1 LKSQFDVRN
10 RLKAGL
16 QTMKLTAI
24 IVDDERLARKELRS
38 LLSEFAEISIVG
50 EAENLAEAVELIDKN
65 KPDVVFL
72 DIQLQ
77 NENGFD
83 LLEKVEKTFKLI
95 FVTAFDEFAIRAFE
109 INALD
114 YLLKPVNPERL
125 AKTLERL
132 LKAREKTDTILRKL
146 EYEDRIFLELGGR
159 SKFLK
164 VSSIKYISADG
175 DYTQIFTSDGG
186 KYLITKS
193 LKEWE
198 ERLPEKYFVRIHRST
213 IINFEFIEKVESGF
227 NRSFQVFLSGID
239 KPFTISRRYSA
250 VIKEKFN

>member
-1 LKSQFDVRN
+1 
-10 RLKAGL
+10 
-16 QTMKLTAI
+16 MKLTAI
-24 IVDDERLARKELRS
+24 IIDDERLARRELRS
-38 LLSEFAEISIVG
+38 LLAEFAEISIVG
-50 EAENLAEAVELIDKN
+50 EAENLTEAVNLIQN
-65 KPDVVFL
+65 QKPDVVFL

-83 LLEKVEKTFKLI
+83 LLEKVEKDFKLI

-132 LKAREKTDTILRKL
+132 LETDEKPEKNWRKL
-146 EYEDRIFLELGGR
+146 EYEDRLFIEIGER

-164 VSSIKYISADG
+164 ISSIKCICADG
-175 DYTQIFTSDGG
+175 DYTQVFTDDG
-186 KYLITKS
+186 KKHLVTKP

-198 ERLPEKYFVRIHRST
+198 DRLPEKFFVRIHRST
-213 IINFEFIEKVESGF
+213 VVNLEFIEKVETWFS
-227 NRSFQVFLSGID
+227 RSYQIYLREMREPLTV
-239 KPFTISRRYSA
+239 SRRYA
-250 VIKEKFN
+250 AQLKLKFS

>member
-1 LKSQFDVRN
+1 
-10 RLKAGL
+10 
-16 QTMKLTAI
+16 MKLTAI
-24 IVDDERLARKELRS
+24 IIDDERLARKELCS

-50 EAENLAEAVELIDKN
+50 EAENLTEAVELIQTI

-132 LKAREKTDTILRKL
+132 FESDEKIETPLRKL
-146 EYEDRIFLELGGR
+146 DYEDRIFFEIGGR
-159 SKFLK
+159 SRFLK
-164 VSSIKYISADG
+164 INTIKYISAEG
-175 DYTQIFTSDGG
+175 DYTQVFTSDGG
-186 KYLITKS
+186 KYLVTKP

-198 ERLPEKYFVRIHRST
+198 ERLPEKYFIRIHRST
-213 IINFEFIEKVESGF
+213 IINFEFIEKVESSF
-227 NRSFQVFLSGID
+227 NRSYQVFIKDL
-239 KPFTISRRYSA
+239 KEPFTISRRYSTT
-250 VIKEKFN
+250 IKDKFS

>member
-1 LKSQFDVRN
+1 
-10 RLKAGL
+10 
-16 QTMKLTAI
+16 MKLTAI
-24 IVDDERLARKELRS
+24 IIDDERLARRELRS

-50 EAENLAEAVELIDKN
+50 EAENLTEAINLIQIN

-83 LLEKVEKTFKLI
+83 LLEKIEKKFKLI

-114 YLLKPVNPERL
+114 YLLKPVNPQRL

-132 LKAREKTDTILRKL
+132 LETEEKNETSFRKL
-146 EYEDRIFLELGGR
+146 EYEDRLFIEMGER

-164 VSSIKYISADG
+164 ISAIKCICADG
-175 DYTQIFTSDGG
+175 DYTHIFTDDG
-186 KYLITKS
+186 KKHLVTKP

-198 ERLPEKYFVRIHRST
+198 DRLPEKYFVRIHRST
-213 IINFEFIEKVESGF
+213 IVNLEFIEKVETWFS
-227 NRSFQVFLSGID
+227 RSYQIYLHEMKEPLTV
-239 KPFTISRRYSA
+239 SRRYAAQLKVRFS
-250 VIKEKFN
+250 

>member
-1 LKSQFDVRN
+1 
-10 RLKAGL
+10 
-16 QTMKLTAI
+16 MKLTAI

-38 LLSEFAEISIVG
+38 LLSDFDKISIVG
-50 EAENLAEAVELIDKN
+50 EAENLTEAVELIHKS

-83 LLEKVEKTFKLI
+83 LLDLIEKDFKLI
-95 FVTAFDEFAIRAFE
+95 FVTAFDNFAIRAFE

-132 LKAREKTDTILRKL
+132 LESDEKIETPLRKL
-146 EYEDRIFLELGGR
+146 EYEDRIFLELGER

-164 VSSIKYISADG
+164 ISSIKYISADG
-175 DYTQIFTSDGG
+175 DYSQIFTSDGG
-186 KYLITKS
+186 QHLITKS

-213 IINFEFIEKVESGF
+213 IINFEFIEKVEGWF
-227 NRSFQVFLSGID
+227 NRSFQVFLNGVNE
-239 KPFTISRRYSA
+239 PFTISRRYSSA
-250 VIKEKFN
+250 IKEKFN

>member
-1 LKSQFDVRN
+1 
-10 RLKAGL
+10 
-16 QTMKLTAI
+16 MKLTAI
-24 IVDDERLARKELRS
+24 VVDDERLARKELRS
-38 LLSEFAEISIVG
+38 LLSEFDEISIVG
-50 EAENLAEAVELIDKN
+50 EAENLIEAIELIKTK
-65 KPDVVFL
+65 KPEIVFL

-83 LLEKVEKTFKLI
+83 LLEKVDKTFKLI

-125 AKTLERL
+125 TKTLERL
-132 LKAREKTDTILRKL
+132 FESEEKHESSLRKF
-146 EYEDRIFLELGGR
+146 EYEDRLFLELGGR

-164 VSSIKYISADG
+164 INHIKHISADG
-175 DYTQIFTSDGG
+175 DYTQIFTKDGG

-213 IINFEFIEKVESGF
+213 IINFEFIEKVESSF
-227 NRSFQVFLSGID
+227 NRSFRVFLSGINE
-239 KPFTISRRYSA
+239 PFTISRRYSVA
-250 VIKEKFN
+250 IKEKYN